1 MNTRLLMNLRVT
13 VATPQSI
20 GAVPH
25 GARRTVP
32 TTGATLTARNFADL
46 YYLVEART
54 GSSFDR
60 TKCSSWTFA
69 PRCGPTTAHSFR

>member
-1 MNTRLLMNLRVT
+1 MNTRLLMTLRVM

-25 GARRTVP
+25 GTRRTVP
-32 TTGATLTARNFADL
+32 ITGATLKARDFAEL

-54 GSSFDR
+54 GSSFER
-60 TKCSSWTFA
+60 MEFSSWTFA
-69 PRCGPTTAHSFR
+69 PRCGPTTADSFR